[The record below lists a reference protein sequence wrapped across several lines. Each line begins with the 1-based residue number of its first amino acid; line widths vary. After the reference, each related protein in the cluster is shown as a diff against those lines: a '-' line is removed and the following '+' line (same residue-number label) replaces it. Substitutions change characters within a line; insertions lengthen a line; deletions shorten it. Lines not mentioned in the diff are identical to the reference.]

1 MASVLN
7 EDDLLRTPEEVDP
20 QDEMDLEEVRTNDSV
35 SALYNKEFEKLAA
48 KILAQLN
55 MVGITC
61 DSELGK
67 SMHADDP
74 RRECILASVQEQTA
88 VAKEIVKGTLAEL
101 HDLGCPQ
108 VGADLIEALR
118 QSRIYKGTQLQKR
131 LERHKALRKMIQDAC
146 KTVGCPEQQISERI
160 QSLIADSVEAKRKC
174 EYLRDLLKQNELQME
189 HLRQQV
195 EELGHAREADMQQ
208 KSGIE
213 QRPPPVEGL
222 SQNSGFESR
231 SLILRIPC
239 SGGIL
244 KWQFQFREESQGVL
258 YWLKKGQVQC
268 TKQVMVE
275 LDVIRKSPHHGAAI
289 TAHRLCMNEDEVI
302 MATGGRDGTL
312 TARGDVYFALVTRD
326 VLPVWIRF

>member
-7 EDDLLRTPEEVDP
+7 EDDLLRTPEEVDS

-67 SMHADDP
+67 SMRTDDP
-74 RRECILASVQEQTA
+74 RRKCIMASVQEQTA

-108 VGADLIEALR
+108 VGADLIGALR

-146 KTVGCPEQQISERI
+146 KTLDCPEQQISERI
-160 QSLIADSVEAKRKC
+160 QSLIADNDEARRKC
-174 EYLRDLLKQNELQME
+174 
-189 HLRQQV
+189 
-195 EELGHAREADMQQ
+195 
-208 KSGIE
+208 
-213 QRPPPVEGL
+213 
-222 SQNSGFESR
+222 
-231 SLILRIPC
+231 
-239 SGGIL
+239 
-244 KWQFQFREESQGVL
+244 
-258 YWLKKGQVQC
+258 
-268 TKQVMVE
+268 
-275 LDVIRKSPHHGAAI
+275 
-289 TAHRLCMNEDEVI
+289 
-302 MATGGRDGTL
+302 
-312 TARGDVYFALVTRD
+312 
-326 VLPVWIRF
+326 